1 MRFSLVTGQ
10 PYIVSHSGKNI
21 KKVSPAA
28 GLSAKFLLQKM
39 LKCKNLGEPPS
50 PIGGAMKLA

>member
-1 MRFSLVTGQ
+1 MENTF
-10 PYIVSHSGKNI
+10 
-21 KKVSPAA
+21 KKIPPTA
-28 GLSAKFLLQKM
+28 GLSAKFSLQKM